1 MLNKIIPENSI
12 QKSKKIIEHCNKIV
26 IITHVSPDGD
36 AIGSSLA
43 LYHFLLEWGKE
54 VNVLVPNNFPGFLKW
69 MDGAK
74 DIVVA
79 EWRENT
85 AKELIQAADLIF
97 CLDFNA
103 RKRIEPLTPWLE
115 EAKAKKIMIDHHL
128 DPENFCDVTI
138 SHPEIS
144 STSELIFRFICR
156 MGMFDVMNRSCAECI
171 YAGMMT
177 DTGAFTYNSNDKHIY
192 YIIGELLEKGI
203 DKDGIYDKIYNHY
216 SECRL
221 RLQGYILY
229 EKMKIYEP
237 YHAALITL
245 SHEEQQ
251 RFQWKKGDTE
261 GFVNMPLSIDGI
273 VFSAFI
279 REEENMVKISLRSKG
294 DFSANR
300 FAAEIFNGGGHFNAA
315 GGEFYGKLDDAI
327 DLFEKA
333 LPKYNNQLTFFTVHP
348 SANH

>member
-12 QKSKKIIEHCNKIV
+12 QKAKKMIEHGDKIV
-26 IITHVSPDGD
+26 IVTHISPDGD

-85 AKELIQAADLIF
+85 AKELMQAADLIF

-103 RKRIEPLTPWLE
+103 PKRIESIAPWLK
-115 EAKAKKIMIDHHL
+115 EAKAQKIMIDHHPC
-128 DPENFCDVTI
+128 PENFCDITI

-156 MGMFDVMNRSCAECI
+156 MGMFDYMNKSCAECI
-171 YAGMMT
+171 YTGMMT
-177 DTGAFTYNSNDKHIY
+177 DTGAFSYNSNDSHIY
-192 YIIGELLEKGI
+192 YIIGELMGKGV
-203 DKDGIYDKIYNHY
+203 DKDAIYDKIYHHY
-216 SECRL
+216 SESRL
-221 RLQGYILY
+221 RLQGYVLY
-229 EKMKIYEP
+229 EKMKIYDT
-237 YHAALITL
+237 YHTALITL
-245 SHEEQQ
+245 SQEEEQ
-251 RFQWKKGDTE
+251 RFQWKRGDTE

-294 DFSANR
+294 DFPANQ
-300 FAAEIFNGGGHFNAA
+300 FAAEIFDGGGHLNAS
-315 GGEFYGKLDDAI
+315 GGEFYGRLEEAVA
-327 DLFEKA
+327 LFEEA
-333 LPKYNNQLTFFTVHP
+333 LPKYAEQLTFFTAHP
-348 SANH
+348 APNH